1 MQGFNSLLPSSTTW
15 QSFLTSVK
23 RIELSLFESAGK
35 LKKGAKDYEEQNFE
49 MTKWCKSNNNFI
61 FCTGVAL
68 ARVRGVWPNPSISR
82 GGFSNLSIF
91 GHLEQKLQ
99 NFGVYMK

>member
-49 MTKWCKSNNNFI
+49 MKKWCKSNNNFI
-61 FCTGVAL
+61 LVQGLRWHGFEGLSLTRQYLDNG
-68 ARVRGVWPNPSISR
+68 SR
-82 GGFSNLSIF
+82 TSQFLGIL
-91 GHLEQKLQ
+91 
-99 NFGVYMK
+99 

>member
-23 RIELSLFESAGK
+23 RMELSLFESAGK

-49 MTKWCKSNNNFI
+49 MKKWCKSSNNFI
-61 FCTGVAL
+61 FVQGRL
-68 ARVRGVWPNPSISR
+68 KQ
-82 GGFSNLSIF
+82 
-91 GHLEQKLQ
+91 LEPL
-99 NFGVYMK
+99 